1 MNRMPVPTDAAL
13 AKYAA
18 RLDEAHRSW
27 PSWRDAWADGPT
39 HVEMFWWHHD
49 SAGWIGD
56 KSNFEVARDLI
67 REAADEGCLDTENS
81 DEHVCEFGGG
91 SSAWDVGQLFVQV
104 YEGGCPP
111 DCPGPHADEC
121 RPWCGY
127 AFDEHDRA
135 HGRRVGVLVR
145 EGDFRCYDCVDTCAY
160 EREAEPRDAG
170 ERCTYCKGRVYL
182 PPAAIAELAA
192 EDALCFGAECE
203 GDCHGSRTYTAAFRA
218 AVALAEYIE
227 HDHPFLN
234 EDDYY
239 EQRREEFEKNLAEVL
254 QDIKLHY
261 PYDSEADHQST
272 VEHASQRLWDL
283 SDYEPDGYADWDDA
297 REAYDYGRTE
307 HFLNLGREFMR
318 NEIPGQLALV
328 A

>member
-1 MNRMPVPTDAAL
+1 
-13 AKYAA
+13 
-18 RLDEAHRSW
+18 
-27 PSWRDAWADGPT
+27 
-39 HVEMFWWHHD
+39 MFWWHHD

-56 KSNFEVARDLI
+56 KSNFETARDLI
-67 REAADEGCLDTENS
+67 REAADEGCLDTETS
-81 DEHVCEFGGG
+81 DEHVCELGRG

-104 YEGGCPP
+104 YEGGCDD
-111 DCPGPHADEC
+111 DCPGTHTDEC
-121 RPWCGY
+121 PSHCDASVGICEGY
-127 AFDEHDRA
+127 
-135 HGRRVGVLVR
+135 
-145 EGDFRCYDCVDTCAY
+145 
-160 EREAEPRDAG
+160 
-170 ERCTYCKGRVYL
+170 
-182 PPAAIAELAA
+182 
-192 EDALCFGAECE
+192 ECE
-203 GDCHGSRTYTAAFRA
+203 GDCHGTRTYTAAFRT

-227 HDHPFLN
+227 HEHPFLN

-272 VEHASQRLWDL
+272 VEHASERLWDL

-318 NEIPGQLALV
+318 NEIPGQLALM